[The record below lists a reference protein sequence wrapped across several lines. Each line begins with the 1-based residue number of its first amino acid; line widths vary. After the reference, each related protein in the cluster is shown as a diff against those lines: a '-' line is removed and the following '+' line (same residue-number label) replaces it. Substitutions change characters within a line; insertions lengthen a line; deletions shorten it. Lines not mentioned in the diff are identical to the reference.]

1 MALYDVEGDVKFAQ
15 TQIDTARTYR
25 EKEAKKQES
34 FSKKLQGVNLLAQ
47 GANYLI
53 NQRADALEQNQ
64 AFKKAS
70 YETMMKRAETVR
82 AQDAERVK
90 AGTSQLDY
98 LTNNIYNQLITQIET
113 DSPLADISLAK
124 RAFRKEAQTLAQTK
138 LADYKTMIDTAN
150 NFGSF
155 EDFEAD
161 YGKASGIPRSIFGW
175 MTSGVKNV
183 VRGETPES
191 IKYKAEKEKDA
202 LYGTGLFDK
211 FKNLEKSFTAYDAR
225 TNSPLNVEEILKK
238 AEIDS
243 LIKGKIFPEGVK
255 VITDTSSARGT
266 TTSKDILIIPR
277 FDKNTGEIVSNPA
290 TNITLNTTVTR
301 DKDGYLNADDINKL
315 LDRVKPE
322 AREELNN
329 LLYVGGVPKIENAD
343 AAIQFMNSN
352 PNILAVDWTDEK
364 AIVDAFPK
372 YYSNQ
377 IKYATYSIE
386 DNRGNVVKKSI
397 SRETDTK
404 GVYEIDPRYQDKA
417 KELGL
422 DEKTAFEAF
431 RQMGTSATIGSSSY
445 SNSEEALTLGKLIDD
460 GYKDI
465 TTGLTQ
471 QASTAWNNIQQND
484 WYDIFQKQ
492 IDEGKEAFENDPQ
505 YRITK
510 LAENI
515 DFTTL
520 FPELNLTGE
529 YSIYRDNKTNQIYIK
544 NN

>member
-124 RAFRKEAQTLAQTK
+124 RAFRKEAQTLAQAK

-255 VITDTSSARGT
+255 IITDTRSERGT

-322 AREELNN
+322 AREEINN

-343 AAIQFMNSN
+343 AAIQFMNAN
-352 PNILAVDWTDEK
+352 PNTLAVDWTDEQNITK
-364 AIVDAFPK
+364 AFPGW
-372 YYSNQ
+372 YSTK
-377 IKYATYSIE
+377 IKHAGFVNE
-386 DNRGNVVKKSI
+386 DGKWQSI
-397 SRETDTK
+397 SKQNTVTK
-404 GVYEIDPRYQDKA
+404 EWEIDPDYRVKA
-417 KELGL
+417 VELKL
-422 DEKTAFEAF
+422 DEKSAFENF
-431 RQMGTSATIGSSSY
+431 RAMGTSATIGSSSY

>member
-90 AGTSQLDY
+90 TGTSQLDY

-124 RAFRKEAQTLAQTK
+124 RAFRKEAQTLAQAK

-211 FKNLEKSFTAYDAR
+211 FKNLEKSFRAYDAR

-322 AREELNN
+322 AREEINN

-343 AAIQFMNSN
+343 AAIQFMNAN
-352 PNILAVDWTDEK
+352 PNTLAVDWTDEQNITK
-364 AIVDAFPK
+364 AFPGW
-372 YYSNQ
+372 YSTK
-377 IKYATYSIE
+377 IKYAGFVNE
-386 DNRGNVVKKSI
+386 DGKWQSI
-397 SRETDTK
+397 SNQNKVTK
-404 GVYEIDPRYQDKA
+404 EWEIDPAYRVKA
-417 KELGL
+417 VELKL
-422 DEKTAFEAF
+422 DEKSAFENF
-431 RQMGTSATIGSSSY
+431 RAMGTSATIGSSSY

-510 LAENI
+510 LAENM
-515 DFTTL
+515 DFTIL

>member
-255 VITDTSSARGT
+255 VITDTRSERGT

-322 AREELNN
+322 AREEINN

-343 AAIQFMNSN
+343 AAIQFMNAN
-352 PNILAVDWTDEK
+352 PNILAVDWTDEQNITK
-364 AIVDAFPK
+364 AFPGW
-372 YYSNQ
+372 YSTK
-377 IKYATYSIE
+377 IKHAGFVNE
-386 DNRGNVVKKSI
+386 DGKWQSI
-397 SRETDTK
+397 SKQNTVTK
-404 GVYEIDPRYQDKA
+404 EWEIDPDYRVKA
-417 KELGL
+417 VELEL
-422 DEKTAFEAF
+422 DEKSAFENF
-431 RQMGTSATIGSSSY
+431 RAMGTSATIGSSSY

>member
-124 RAFRKEAQTLAQTK
+124 RAFRKEAQTLAQAK

-211 FKNLEKSFTAYDAR
+211 FKNLEKSFRAYDAR

-255 VITDTSSARGT
+255 IITDTRSERGT
-266 TTSKDILIIPR
+266 TISKDILITPR

-322 AREELNN
+322 AREEINN

-343 AAIQFMNSN
+343 AAIRFMNAN
-352 PNILAVDWTDEK
+352 PNTLAVDWTDEQNITK
-364 AIVDAFPK
+364 AFPGWYSTQIK
-372 YYSNQ
+372 NAGFVNEDGKWQSISNQ
-377 IKYATYSIE
+377 NK
-386 DNRGNVVKKSI
+386 V
-397 SRETDTK
+397 TK
-404 GVYEIDPRYQDKA
+404 EWEIDPAYRVKA
-417 KELGL
+417 VELEL
-422 DEKTAFEAF
+422 DEKSAFKNF
-431 RQMGTSATIGSSSY
+431 RAMGTSAQLGVSSY
-445 SNSEEALTLGKLIDD
+445 SSTEEALTLGKLIDD

-510 LAENI
+510 LAENM
-515 DFTTL
+515 DFTIL

>member
-124 RAFRKEAQTLAQTK
+124 RAFRKEAQTLAQAK

-211 FKNLEKSFTAYDAR
+211 FKNLEKSFRAYDAR

-255 VITDTSSARGT
+255 IITDTRSERGT
-266 TTSKDILIIPR
+266 TISKDILITPR

-322 AREELNN
+322 AREEINN

-343 AAIQFMNSN
+343 AAIRFMNAN
-352 PNILAVDWTDEK
+352 PNTLAVDWTDEQNITK
-364 AIVDAFPK
+364 AFPGW
-372 YYSNQ
+372 YSTQ
-377 IKYATYSIE
+377 IRNAGFVNE
-386 DNRGNVVKKSI
+386 DNKWQSI
-397 SRETDTK
+397 SKQNTVTK
-404 GVYEIDPRYQDKA
+404 EWEIDPDYRVKA
-417 KELGL
+417 VELEL
-422 DEKTAFEAF
+422 DEKSAFKNF
-431 RQMGTSATIGSSSY
+431 RAMGTSAQLGVSSY
-445 SNSEEALTLGKLIDD
+445 SSTEEALTLGKLIDD

-510 LAENI
+510 LAENM
-515 DFTTL
+515 DFTIL

>member
-124 RAFRKEAQTLAQTK
+124 RAFRKEAQTLAQAK

-211 FKNLEKSFTAYDAR
+211 FKNLEKSFRAYDAR

-255 VITDTSSARGT
+255 IITDTRSERGT
-266 TTSKDILIIPR
+266 TISKDILITPR

-322 AREELNN
+322 AREEINN

-343 AAIQFMNSN
+343 AAIRFMNAN
-352 PNILAVDWTDEK
+352 PNTLAVDWTDEQNITK
-364 AIVDAFPK
+364 AFPGWYSTQIK
-372 YYSNQ
+372 NAGFVNEDGKWQSISNQ
-377 IKYATYSIE
+377 NT
-386 DNRGNVVKKSI
+386 V
-397 SRETDTK
+397 TK
-404 GVYEIDPRYQDKA
+404 EWEIDPAYRVKA
-417 KELGL
+417 VELEL
-422 DEKTAFEAF
+422 DEKSAFKNF
-431 RQMGTSATIGSSSY
+431 RAMGTSAQLGVSSY
-445 SNSEEALTLGKLIDD
+445 SSTEEALTLGKLIDD

-510 LAENI
+510 LAENM
-515 DFTTL
+515 DFTIL

>member
-15 TQIDTARTYR
+15 TQIDMARASR

-34 FSKKLQGVNLLAQ
+34 FAKKLQGVNILAK

-53 NQRADALEQNQ
+53 NQRADGLEQNQ

-82 AQDAERVK
+82 LQDAERVK

-98 LTNNIYNQLITQIET
+98 LTNNIYTQLITQIET

-255 VITDTSSARGT
+255 VITDTRSARGT

-290 TNITLNTTVTR
+290 TNITLNTTITR

-322 AREELNN
+322 AREEINN
-329 LLYVGGVPKIENAD
+329 LLYVGGVPKIENVD
-343 AAIQFMNSN
+343 AAIQFMNAN
-352 PNILAVDWTDEK
+352 PNTLAVDWTDEQNITK
-364 AIVDAFPK
+364 AFPGW
-372 YYSNQ
+372 YSTK
-377 IKYATYSIE
+377 IKYAGFVNE
-386 DNRGNVVKKSI
+386 DNKWQSI
-397 SRETDTK
+397 SKQNTVTK
-404 GVYEIDPRYQDKA
+404 EWEIDPDYRVKA
-417 KELGL
+417 VELKL
-422 DEKTAFEAF
+422 DEK
-431 RQMGTSATIGSSSY
+431 S
-445 SNSEEALTLGKLIDD
+445 
-460 GYKDI
+460 
-465 TTGLTQ
+465 
-471 QASTAWNNIQQND
+471 
-484 WYDIFQKQ
+484 
-492 IDEGKEAFENDPQ
+492 AFENF
-505 YRITK
+505 RAMGTCS
-510 LAENI
+510 
-515 DFTTL
+515 TW
-520 FPELNLTGE
+520 
-529 YSIYRDNKTNQIYIK
+529 SI
-544 NN
+544 

>member
-124 RAFRKEAQTLAQTK
+124 RAFRKEAQTLAQAK

-255 VITDTSSARGT
+255 VITDTRSERGT

-322 AREELNN
+322 AREEINN

-343 AAIQFMNSN
+343 AAIRFMNAN
-352 PNILAVDWTDEK
+352 PNTLAVDWTDEQNITK
-364 AIVDAFPK
+364 AFPGW
-372 YYSNQ
+372 YSTQ
-377 IKYATYSIE
+377 IKNAGFVNE
-386 DNRGNVVKKSI
+386 DGKWQSI
-397 SRETDTK
+397 SKQNTVTK
-404 GVYEIDPRYQDKA
+404 EWEIDPAYRVKA
-417 KELGL
+417 VELEL
-422 DEKTAFEAF
+422 DEKSAFKNF
-431 RQMGTSATIGSSSY
+431 RAIGTSATIGSSSY

>member
-124 RAFRKEAQTLAQTK
+124 RAFRKEAQTLAQAK

-255 VITDTSSARGT
+255 VITDTRSERGT

-322 AREELNN
+322 AREEINN

-343 AAIQFMNSN
+343 AAIQFMNAN
-352 PNILAVDWTDEK
+352 PNTLAVDWTDEQNITK
-364 AIVDAFPK
+364 AFPGW
-372 YYSNQ
+372 YSTK
-377 IKYATYSIE
+377 IKHAGFVNE
-386 DNRGNVVKKSI
+386 DGKWQSI
-397 SRETDTK
+397 SKQNTVTK
-404 GVYEIDPRYQDKA
+404 EWEIDPDYRVKA
-417 KELGL
+417 VELEL
-422 DEKTAFEAF
+422 DEKSAFENF
-431 RQMGTSATIGSSSY
+431 RAMGTSAQLGVSSY
-445 SNSEEALTLGKLIDD
+445 SSTEEALTLGKLIDD

-492 IDEGKEAFENDPQ
+492 IDEGKEAFEKDPQ

>member
-15 TQIDTARTYR
+15 TQIDMARASR

-34 FSKKLQGVNLLAQ
+34 FAKKLQGVNILAK

-53 NQRADALEQNQ
+53 NQRADGLEQNQ

-82 AQDAERVK
+82 LQDAERVK

-98 LTNNIYNQLITQIET
+98 LTNNIYTQLITQIET

-255 VITDTSSARGT
+255 VITDTRSARGT

-290 TNITLNTTVTR
+290 TNITLNTTITR

-322 AREELNN
+322 AREEINN
-329 LLYVGGVPKIENAD
+329 LLYVGGVPKIENVD
-343 AAIQFMNSN
+343 AAIQFMNAN
-352 PNILAVDWTDEK
+352 PNTLAVDWTDEQNITK
-364 AIVDAFPK
+364 AFPGW
-372 YYSNQ
+372 YSTK
-377 IKYATYSIE
+377 IKYAGFVNE
-386 DNRGNVVKKSI
+386 DDKWQSI
-397 SRETDTK
+397 SNQNTVTK
-404 GVYEIDPRYQDKA
+404 EWEIDPAYRVKA
-417 KELGL
+417 VELKL
-422 DEKTAFEAF
+422 DEKSAFENF
-431 RQMGTSATIGSSSY
+431 RAMGTSAQLGVSSY
-445 SNSEEALTLGKLIDD
+445 SSTDEALTLGKLIDD

>member
-124 RAFRKEAQTLAQTK
+124 RAFRKEAQTLAQAK

-211 FKNLEKSFTAYDAR
+211 FKNLEKSFRAYDAR

-322 AREELNN
+322 AREEINN

-343 AAIQFMNSN
+343 AAIRFMNAN
-352 PNILAVDWTDEK
+352 PNTLAVDWTDEQNITK
-364 AIVDAFPK
+364 AFPGW
-372 YYSNQ
+372 YSTK
-377 IKYATYSIE
+377 IKYAGFVNE
-386 DNRGNVVKKSI
+386 DNKWQSI
-397 SRETDTK
+397 SNQNKVTK
-404 GVYEIDPRYQDKA
+404 EWEIDPAYRVKA
-417 KELGL
+417 VELKL
-422 DEKTAFEAF
+422 DEKSAFENF
-431 RQMGTSATIGSSSY
+431 RAMGTSATIGSSSY

>member
-124 RAFRKEAQTLAQTK
+124 RAFRKEAQTLAQAK

-322 AREELNN
+322 AREEINN

-343 AAIQFMNSN
+343 AAIRFMNAN
-352 PNILAVDWTDEK
+352 PNTLAVDWTDEQNITK
-364 AIVDAFPK
+364 AFPGW
-372 YYSNQ
+372 YSTK
-377 IKYATYSIE
+377 IKYAGFVNE
-386 DNRGNVVKKSI
+386 DNKWQSI
-397 SRETDTK
+397 SNQNKVTK
-404 GVYEIDPRYQDKA
+404 EWEIDPAYRVKA
-417 KELGL
+417 VELKL
-422 DEKTAFEAF
+422 DEKSAFENF
-431 RQMGTSATIGSSSY
+431 RAMGTSATIGSSSY

>member
-124 RAFRKEAQTLAQTK
+124 RAFRKEAQTLAQAK

-322 AREELNN
+322 AREKINN

-343 AAIQFMNSN
+343 AAIQFMNAN
-352 PNILAVDWTDEK
+352 PNILAVDWTDEQNITK
-364 AIVDAFPK
+364 AFPGW
-372 YYSNQ
+372 YSTK
-377 IKYATYSIE
+377 IKHAGFVNE
-386 DNRGNVVKKSI
+386 DGKWQSI
-397 SRETDTK
+397 SKQNTVTK
-404 GVYEIDPRYQDKA
+404 EWEIDPDYRVKA
-417 KELGL
+417 VELKL
-422 DEKTAFEAF
+422 DEKSAFEIF
-431 RQMGTSATIGSSSY
+431 RAMGTSATIGSSSY

>member
-255 VITDTSSARGT
+255 VITDTRSERGT

-322 AREELNN
+322 AREEINN

-343 AAIQFMNSN
+343 AAIQFMNAN
-352 PNILAVDWTDEK
+352 PNTLAVDWTDEQNITK
-364 AIVDAFPK
+364 AFPGW
-372 YYSNQ
+372 YSTK
-377 IKYATYSIE
+377 IKYAGFVNE
-386 DNRGNVVKKSI
+386 DNKWQSI
-397 SRETDTK
+397 SKQNTVTK
-404 GVYEIDPRYQDKA
+404 EWEIDPDYRVKA
-417 KELGL
+417 VELKL
-422 DEKTAFEAF
+422 DEKSAFENF
-431 RQMGTSATIGSSSY
+431 RAMGTSATIGSSSY

>member
-255 VITDTSSARGT
+255 VITDTRSERGT

-322 AREELNN
+322 AREEINN

-343 AAIQFMNSN
+343 AAIQFMNAN
-352 PNILAVDWTDEK
+352 PNTLAVDWTDEQNITK
-364 AIVDAFPK
+364 AFPGW
-372 YYSNQ
+372 YSTK
-377 IKYATYSIE
+377 IKHAGFVNE
-386 DNRGNVVKKSI
+386 DGKWQSI
-397 SRETDTK
+397 SKQNTVTK
-404 GVYEIDPRYQDKA
+404 EWEIDPDYRVKA
-417 KELGL
+417 VELKL
-422 DEKTAFEAF
+422 DEKSAFENF
-431 RQMGTSATIGSSSY
+431 RAMGTSAQLGVSSY
-445 SNSEEALTLGKLIDD
+445 SSTEEALTLGKLIDD

-492 IDEGKEAFENDPQ
+492 IDEGKEAFEKDPQ

>member
-124 RAFRKEAQTLAQTK
+124 RAFRKEAQTLAQAK

-255 VITDTSSARGT
+255 VITDTRSERGT

-322 AREELNN
+322 AREEINN

-343 AAIQFMNSN
+343 AAIQFMNAN
-352 PNILAVDWTDEK
+352 PNTLAVDWTDEQNITK
-364 AIVDAFPK
+364 AFPGW
-372 YYSNQ
+372 YSTK
-377 IKYATYSIE
+377 IKYAGFVNE
-386 DNRGNVVKKSI
+386 DNKWQSI
-397 SRETDTK
+397 SKQNTVTK
-404 GVYEIDPRYQDKA
+404 EWEIDPDYRGKA
-417 KELGL
+417 VELKL
-422 DEKTAFEAF
+422 DEKSAFENF
-431 RQMGTSATIGSSSY
+431 RAMGTSATIGSSSY

>member
-255 VITDTSSARGT
+255 IITDTRSARGT
-266 TTSKDILIIPR
+266 TISKDILITPR

-329 LLYVGGVPKIENAD
+329 LLYSGGVPKIENAD
-343 AAIQFMNSN
+343 AAIQFMNAN
-352 PNILAVDWTDEK
+352 PNTLAVDWTDEQNITK
-364 AIVDAFPK
+364 AFPGW
-372 YYSNQ
+372 YSTK
-377 IKYATYSIE
+377 IKYAGFVNE
-386 DNRGNVVKKSI
+386 DNKWQSI
-397 SRETDTK
+397 SKQNTVTK
-404 GVYEIDPRYQDKA
+404 EWEIDPDYRGKA
-417 KELGL
+417 VELKL
-422 DEKTAFEAF
+422 DEKSAFENF
-431 RQMGTSATIGSSSY
+431 RAMGTSATIGSSSY

>member
-124 RAFRKEAQTLAQTK
+124 RAFRKEAQTLAQAK

-255 VITDTSSARGT
+255 VITDTRSARGT

-322 AREELNN
+322 AREEINN

-343 AAIQFMNSN
+343 AAIQFMNAN
-352 PNILAVDWTDEK
+352 PNTLAVDWTDEQNITK
-364 AIVDAFPK
+364 AFPGW
-372 YYSNQ
+372 YSTK
-377 IKYATYSIE
+377 IKHAGFVNE
-386 DNRGNVVKKSI
+386 DGKWQSI
-397 SRETDTK
+397 SKQNTVTK
-404 GVYEIDPRYQDKA
+404 EWEIDPDYRVKA
-417 KELGL
+417 VELEL
-422 DEKTAFEAF
+422 DEKSAFENF
-431 RQMGTSATIGSSSY
+431 RAMGTSVLQLGVSSY
-445 SNSEEALTLGKLIDD
+445 SSNSEEALTLGKLIDD

-492 IDEGKEAFENDPQ
+492 IDEGKEAFEKDPQ

>member
-255 VITDTSSARGT
+255 VITDTRSERGT

-322 AREELNN
+322 AREEINN

-343 AAIQFMNSN
+343 AAIQFMNAN
-352 PNILAVDWTDEK
+352 PNTLAVDWTDEQNITK
-364 AIVDAFPK
+364 AFPGW
-372 YYSNQ
+372 YSTK
-377 IKYATYSIE
+377 IKYAGFVNE
-386 DNRGNVVKKSI
+386 DGKWQSI
-397 SRETDTK
+397 SKQNTVTK
-404 GVYEIDPRYQDKA
+404 EWEIDPDYRVKA
-417 KELGL
+417 VELKL
-422 DEKTAFEAF
+422 DEKSAFENF
-431 RQMGTSATIGSSSY
+431 RAMGTSATIGSSSY

>member
-211 FKNLEKSFTAYDAR
+211 FKNLEKSFRAYDAR

-255 VITDTSSARGT
+255 VITDTRSERGT

-322 AREELNN
+322 AREEINN

-343 AAIQFMNSN
+343 AAIRFMNAN
-352 PNILAVDWTDEK
+352 PNTLAVDWTDEQNITK
-364 AIVDAFPK
+364 AFPGWYSTQIK
-372 YYSNQ
+372 NAGFVNEDGKWQSISNQ
-377 IKYATYSIE
+377 NK
-386 DNRGNVVKKSI
+386 V
-397 SRETDTK
+397 TK
-404 GVYEIDPRYQDKA
+404 EWEIDPAYRVKA
-417 KELGL
+417 VELEL
-422 DEKTAFEAF
+422 DEKSAFKNF
-431 RQMGTSATIGSSSY
+431 RAMGTSAQLGVSSY
-445 SNSEEALTLGKLIDD
+445 SSTEEALTLGKLIDD

-510 LAENI
+510 LAENM
-515 DFTTL
+515 DFTIL

>member
-124 RAFRKEAQTLAQTK
+124 RAFRKEAQTLAQAK

-255 VITDTSSARGT
+255 VITDTRSARGT

-322 AREELNN
+322 AREEINN

-343 AAIQFMNSN
+343 AAIQFMNAN
-352 PNILAVDWTDEK
+352 PNTLAVDWTDEQNITK
-364 AIVDAFPK
+364 AFPGW
-372 YYSNQ
+372 YSTK
-377 IKYATYSIE
+377 IKHAGFVNE
-386 DNRGNVVKKSI
+386 DGKWQSI
-397 SRETDTK
+397 SKQNTVTK
-404 GVYEIDPRYQDKA
+404 EWEIDPDYRVKA
-417 KELGL
+417 VELEL
-422 DEKTAFEAF
+422 DEKSAFENF
-431 RQMGTSATIGSSSY
+431 RAMGTSAQLGVSSY
-445 SNSEEALTLGKLIDD
+445 SSTEEALTLGKLIDD

-492 IDEGKEAFENDPQ
+492 IDEGKEAFEKDPQ

>member
-211 FKNLEKSFTAYDAR
+211 FKNLEKSFRAYDAR

-255 VITDTSSARGT
+255 VITDTRSERGT

-322 AREELNN
+322 AREEINN

-352 PNILAVDWTDEK
+352 PNILAVDWTDEQNITK
-364 AIVDAFPK
+364 AFPSW
-372 YYSNQ
+372 YSTK
-377 IKYATYSIE
+377 IKYAGFVNE
-386 DNRGNVVKKSI
+386 DGKWQSI
-397 SRETDTK
+397 SKQNTVTK
-404 GVYEIDPRYQDKA
+404 EWEIDRDYRVKA
-417 KELGL
+417 VELKL
-422 DEKTAFEAF
+422 DEKSAFENF
-431 RQMGTSATIGSSSY
+431 RAMGTSATIGSSSY

>member
-124 RAFRKEAQTLAQTK
+124 RAFRKEAQTLAQAK

-322 AREELNN
+322 AREEINN

-343 AAIQFMNSN
+343 AAIRFMNAN
-352 PNILAVDWTDEK
+352 PNTLAVDWTDEQNITK
-364 AIVDAFPK
+364 AFPGWYSTQIK
-372 YYSNQ
+372 NAGFVNEDGKWQSISNQ
-377 IKYATYSIE
+377 NK
-386 DNRGNVVKKSI
+386 V
-397 SRETDTK
+397 TK
-404 GVYEIDPRYQDKA
+404 EWEIDPAYRVKA
-417 KELGL
+417 VELEL
-422 DEKTAFEAF
+422 DEKSAFKNF
-431 RQMGTSATIGSSSY
+431 RAMGTSAQLGVSSY
-445 SNSEEALTLGKLIDD
+445 SSTEEALTLGKLIDD

>member
-124 RAFRKEAQTLAQTK
+124 RAFRKEAQTLAQAK

-255 VITDTSSARGT
+255 VITDTRSARGT

-322 AREELNN
+322 AREEINN

-343 AAIQFMNSN
+343 AAIQFMNAN
-352 PNILAVDWTDEK
+352 PNTLAVDWTDEQNITK
-364 AIVDAFPK
+364 AFPGW
-372 YYSNQ
+372 YSTQ
-377 IKYATYSIE
+377 IKYAGFVNE
-386 DNRGNVVKKSI
+386 DGKWQSI
-397 SRETDTK
+397 SKQNTVTK
-404 GVYEIDPRYQDKA
+404 EWEIDPDYRVKA
-417 KELGL
+417 VELEL
-422 DEKTAFEAF
+422 DEKSAFENF
-431 RQMGTSATIGSSSY
+431 RAMGTSQLQLGVASY
-445 SNSEEALTLGKLIDD
+445 SSNSEEALTLGKLIDD

-492 IDEGKEAFENDPQ
+492 IDEGKEAFEKDPQ

>member
-211 FKNLEKSFTAYDAR
+211 FKNLEKSFRAYDAR

-255 VITDTSSARGT
+255 VITDTRSERGT

-322 AREELNN
+322 AREEINN

-343 AAIQFMNSN
+343 AAIQFMNAN
-352 PNILAVDWTDEK
+352 PNTLAVDWTDEQNITK
-364 AIVDAFPK
+364 AFPGW
-372 YYSNQ
+372 YSTK
-377 IKYATYSIE
+377 IKYAGFVNE
-386 DNRGNVVKKSI
+386 DNKWQSI
-397 SRETDTK
+397 SKQNTVTK
-404 GVYEIDPRYQDKA
+404 EWEIDPDYRVKA
-417 KELGL
+417 VELKL
-422 DEKTAFEAF
+422 DEKSAFENF
-431 RQMGTSATIGSSSY
+431 RAMGTSATIGSSSY

>member
-124 RAFRKEAQTLAQTK
+124 RAFRKEAQTLAQAK

-255 VITDTSSARGT
+255 VITDTRSERGT

-322 AREELNN
+322 AREEINN

-343 AAIQFMNSN
+343 AAIQFMNAN
-352 PNILAVDWTDEK
+352 PNTLAVDWTDEQNITK
-364 AIVDAFPK
+364 AFPGW
-372 YYSNQ
+372 YSTK
-377 IKYATYSIE
+377 IKYAGFVNE
-386 DNRGNVVKKSI
+386 DGKWQSI
-397 SRETDTK
+397 SKQNTVTK
-404 GVYEIDPRYQDKA
+404 EWEIDPDYRVKA
-417 KELGL
+417 VELKL
-422 DEKTAFEAF
+422 DEKSAFENF
-431 RQMGTSATIGSSSY
+431 RAMGTSATIGSSSY

>member
-124 RAFRKEAQTLAQTK
+124 RVFRKEAQTLAQAK

-255 VITDTSSARGT
+255 VITDTRSERGT

-322 AREELNN
+322 AREEINN

-343 AAIQFMNSN
+343 AAIQFMNAN
-352 PNILAVDWTDEK
+352 PNTLAVDWTDEQNITK
-364 AIVDAFPK
+364 AFPGW
-372 YYSNQ
+372 YSTK
-377 IKYATYSIE
+377 IKYAGFVNE
-386 DNRGNVVKKSI
+386 DNKWQSI
-397 SRETDTK
+397 SKQNTVTK
-404 GVYEIDPRYQDKA
+404 EWEIDPDYRGKA
-417 KELGL
+417 VELKL
-422 DEKTAFEAF
+422 DEKSAFENF
-431 RQMGTSATIGSSSY
+431 RAMGTSATIGSSSY

>member
-15 TQIDTARTYR
+15 TQIDMARASR

-34 FSKKLQGVNLLAQ
+34 FAKKLQGVNLLAQ

-211 FKNLEKSFTAYDAR
+211 FKNLEKSFRAYDAR

-255 VITDTSSARGT
+255 VITDTRSERGT

-322 AREELNN
+322 AREEINN

-343 AAIQFMNSN
+343 AAIQFMNAN
-352 PNILAVDWTDEK
+352 PNTLAVDWTDEQNITK
-364 AIVDAFPK
+364 AFPGW
-372 YYSNQ
+372 YSTK
-377 IKYATYSIE
+377 IKYAGFVNE
-386 DNRGNVVKKSI
+386 DNKWQSI
-397 SRETDTK
+397 SKQNTVTK
-404 GVYEIDPRYQDKA
+404 EWEIDPDYRVKA
-417 KELGL
+417 VELKL
-422 DEKTAFEAF
+422 DEKSAFENF
-431 RQMGTSATIGSSSY
+431 RAMGTSATIGSSSY

>member
-124 RAFRKEAQTLAQTK
+124 RAFRKEAQTLAQAK

-211 FKNLEKSFTAYDAR
+211 FKNLEKSFRAYDAR

-255 VITDTSSARGT
+255 VITDTRSARGT

-322 AREELNN
+322 AREEINN

-343 AAIQFMNSN
+343 AAIQFMNAN
-352 PNILAVDWTDEK
+352 PNTLAVDWTDEQNITK
-364 AIVDAFPK
+364 AFPGWYSTK
-372 YYSNQ
+372 IKHAGFVNEDGKWQSISNQ
-377 IKYATYSIE
+377 NT
-386 DNRGNVVKKSI
+386 V
-397 SRETDTK
+397 TK
-404 GVYEIDPRYQDKA
+404 EWEIDPAYRVKA
-417 KELGL
+417 VELKL
-422 DEKTAFEAF
+422 DEKSAFENF
-431 RQMGTSATIGSSSY
+431 RAMGTSATIGSSSY

-510 LAENI
+510 LAENM

>member
-211 FKNLEKSFTAYDAR
+211 FKNLEKSFRAYDAR

-255 VITDTSSARGT
+255 VITDTRSERGT

-322 AREELNN
+322 AREEINN

-343 AAIQFMNSN
+343 AAIQFMNAN
-352 PNILAVDWTDEK
+352 PNILAVDWTDEQNITK
-364 AIVDAFPK
+364 AFPGW
-372 YYSNQ
+372 YSTK
-377 IKYATYSIE
+377 IKYAGFVNE
-386 DNRGNVVKKSI
+386 DGKWQSI
-397 SRETDTK
+397 SKQNTVTK
-404 GVYEIDPRYQDKA
+404 EWEIDRDYRVKA
-417 KELGL
+417 VELKL
-422 DEKTAFEAF
+422 DEKSAFENF
-431 RQMGTSATIGSSSY
+431 RAMGTSATIGSSSY

>member
-211 FKNLEKSFTAYDAR
+211 FKNLEKSFRAYDAR

-255 VITDTSSARGT
+255 IITDTRSERGT
-266 TTSKDILIIPR
+266 TISKDILITPR

-322 AREELNN
+322 AREEINN

-343 AAIQFMNSN
+343 AAIRFMNAN
-352 PNILAVDWTDEK
+352 PNTLAVDWTDEQNITK
-364 AIVDAFPK
+364 AFPGW
-372 YYSNQ
+372 YSTQ
-377 IKYATYSIE
+377 IRNAGFVNE
-386 DNRGNVVKKSI
+386 DNKWQSI
-397 SRETDTK
+397 SKQNTVTK
-404 GVYEIDPRYQDKA
+404 EWEIDPDYRVKA
-417 KELGL
+417 VELEL
-422 DEKTAFEAF
+422 DEKSAFKNF
-431 RQMGTSATIGSSSY
+431 RAMGTSAQLGVSSY
-445 SNSEEALTLGKLIDD
+445 SSTEEALTLGKLIDD

-510 LAENI
+510 LAENM
-515 DFTTL
+515 DFTIL

>member
-243 LIKGKIFPEGVK
+243 LIKGKLFPEGVK
-255 VITDTSSARGT
+255 IITDTRSERGT
-266 TTSKDILIIPR
+266 TTSTDILILPR

-322 AREELNN
+322 AREKINN

-343 AAIQFMNSN
+343 AAIQFMNAN
-352 PNILAVDWTDEK
+352 PNILAVDWTDEQNITK
-364 AIVDAFPK
+364 AFPGW
-372 YYSNQ
+372 YSTK
-377 IKYATYSIE
+377 IKHAGFVNE
-386 DNRGNVVKKSI
+386 DGKWQSI
-397 SRETDTK
+397 SKQNTVTK
-404 GVYEIDPRYQDKA
+404 EWEIDPDYRVKA
-417 KELGL
+417 VELKL
-422 DEKTAFEAF
+422 DEKSAFENF
-431 RQMGTSATIGSSSY
+431 RAMGTSATIGSSSY

>member
-124 RAFRKEAQTLAQTK
+124 RAFRKEAQTLAQAK

-211 FKNLEKSFTAYDAR
+211 FKNLEKSFRAYDAR

-255 VITDTSSARGT
+255 VITDTRSERGT

-322 AREELNN
+322 AREEINN

-343 AAIQFMNSN
+343 AAIRFMNAN
-352 PNILAVDWTDEK
+352 PNTLAVDWTDEQNITK
-364 AIVDAFPK
+364 AFPGWYSTQIK
-372 YYSNQ
+372 NAGFVNEDGKWQSISNQ
-377 IKYATYSIE
+377 NK
-386 DNRGNVVKKSI
+386 V
-397 SRETDTK
+397 TK
-404 GVYEIDPRYQDKA
+404 EWEIDPAYRVKA
-417 KELGL
+417 VELEL
-422 DEKTAFEAF
+422 DEKSAFKNF
-431 RQMGTSATIGSSSY
+431 RAMGTSAQLGVSSY
-445 SNSEEALTLGKLIDD
+445 SSTEEALTLGKLIDD

-510 LAENI
+510 LAENM
-515 DFTTL
+515 DFTIL

>member
-124 RAFRKEAQTLAQTK
+124 RAFRKEAQTLAQAK

-211 FKNLEKSFTAYDAR
+211 FKNLEKSFRAYDAR

-255 VITDTSSARGT
+255 IITDTRSERGT
-266 TTSKDILIIPR
+266 TISKDILITPR

-322 AREELNN
+322 AREEINN

-343 AAIQFMNSN
+343 AAIRFMNAN
-352 PNILAVDWTDEK
+352 PNTLAVDWTDEQNITK
-364 AIVDAFPK
+364 AFPGW
-372 YYSNQ
+372 YSTQ
-377 IKYATYSIE
+377 IRNAGFVNE
-386 DNRGNVVKKSI
+386 DNKWQSI
-397 SRETDTK
+397 SKQNTVTK
-404 GVYEIDPRYQDKA
+404 EWEIDPDYRVKA
-417 KELGL
+417 VELEL
-422 DEKTAFEAF
+422 DEKSAFENF
-431 RQMGTSATIGSSSY
+431 RAMGTSVLQLGVSSSS

-510 LAENI
+510 LAENM
-515 DFTTL
+515 DFTIL

>member
-124 RAFRKEAQTLAQTK
+124 RAFRKEAQTLAQAK

-243 LIKGKIFPEGVK
+243 LIKGKLFPEGVK
-255 VITDTSSARGT
+255 IITDTRSARGT
-266 TTSKDILIIPR
+266 TTSTDILILPR

-322 AREELNN
+322 AREEINN

-343 AAIQFMNSN
+343 AAIQFMNAN
-352 PNILAVDWTDEK
+352 PNTLAVDWTDEQNITK
-364 AIVDAFPK
+364 AFPGW
-372 YYSNQ
+372 YSTK
-377 IKYATYSIE
+377 IKYAGFVNE
-386 DNRGNVVKKSI
+386 DGKWQSI
-397 SRETDTK
+397 SNQNTVTK
-404 GVYEIDPRYQDKA
+404 EWEIDRDYRVKA
-417 KELGL
+417 VELKL
-422 DEKTAFEAF
+422 DEKSAFENF
-431 RQMGTSATIGSSSY
+431 RAMGTSATIGSSSY

>member
-255 VITDTSSARGT
+255 VITDTRSERGT

-322 AREELNN
+322 AREEINN

-343 AAIQFMNSN
+343 AAIQFMNAN
-352 PNILAVDWTDEK
+352 PNTLAVDWTDEQNITK
-364 AIVDAFPK
+364 AFPGW
-372 YYSNQ
+372 YSTK
-377 IKYATYSIE
+377 IKYAGFVNE
-386 DNRGNVVKKSI
+386 DNKWQSI
-397 SRETDTK
+397 SKQNTVTK
-404 GVYEIDPRYQDKA
+404 EWEIDPDYRGKA
-417 KELGL
+417 VELKL
-422 DEKTAFEAF
+422 DEKSAFENF
-431 RQMGTSATIGSSSY
+431 RAMGTSATIGSSSY